1 MSKKP
6 KAVLTPEAAAA
17 MDGLAAEVLLDAR
30 TTLTVHLRF
39 LDRALGQMLPVAS
52 RQSDGGAPEDF
63 RFGTD
68 GRRLYYDAFQVLWDY
83 KEQPNMV
90 AHKYLHSLLHNLFC
104 HRYGCQDL
112 DHKLWNLS
120 CDMAVELQILNLDL
134 PFAEVPVQER
144 QRHELFLLEREDP
157 RFGHMTADQIYRF
170 WKGRELTDAQYA
182 LLKEVFS
189 MDDHQL
195 WYRRPD
201 SEGSQTRDPGEEM
214 EKVWRELSR
223 RMQSELELM
232 QKDRK
237 GAGDLVQSLKELHR
251 RRVDYKHFLKR
262 FGQMAETMKVSEE
275 EFDYLYYLYGLEH
288 YGNMPLVEPLEYSE
302 QKVLRD
308 FVIAVDTSG
317 SVGGPVLQSFL
328 QLTFDLLN
336 QDDTFFSRM
345 NLFLIQC
352 DDRVRDAVRISSVKD
367 FEAYTDRLVIQGL
380 GGTDFR
386 PVFEYIA
393 EQQKKEAMPPL
404 QGLLY
409 FTDGNG
415 DYPMKRPPY
424 PTAFVLSDPA
434 FLNDVPPWAMR
445 LTMTEEEL
453 EDVGT

>member
-1 MSKKP
+1 MSKKE
-6 KAVLTPEAAAA
+6 KAVLTPEAANA

-39 LDRALGQMLPVAS
+39 LDRALGQMVPCAS
-52 RQSDGGAPEDF
+52 RQSGGAAPETF

-68 GRRLYYDAFQVLWDY
+68 GKHLYYDAFQVLWDM
-83 KEQPNMV
+83 KQHPNLV
-90 AHKYLHSLLHNLFC
+90 AHKYLHALLHNLFC

-112 DHKLWNLS
+112 NHKLWNLS
-120 CDMAVELQILNLDL
+120 CDMAVEFQILNLDL
-134 PFAEVPVQER
+134 PFVEIPVQER
-144 QRHELFLLEREDP
+144 QRHERFLLEREDP
-157 RFGHMTADQIYRF
+157 RFSHMTADQIYRF
-170 WKGRELTDAQYA
+170 WKHHELNDAQFQ
-182 LLKEVFS
+182 LLSEIFS
-189 MDDHQL
+189 MDDHPL
-195 WYRRPD
+195 WYGRPD
-201 SEGSQTRDPGEEM
+201 TDTEQTQDPGEDM

-237 GAGDLVQSLKELHR
+237 GSGDLVQSLKELHR
-251 RRVDYKHFLKR
+251 RRVDYKNFLKR
-262 FGQMAETMKVSEE
+262 FGRMAETMKVSEE
-275 EFDYLYYLYGLEH
+275 EFDYAYYRYGLDH

-336 QDDTFFSRM
+336 QDDTFFTRM

-352 DDRVRDAVRISSVKD
+352 DDQIRDAVRISSVKD
-367 FEAYTDRLVIQGL
+367 FEAYTDRLAIQGL

-393 EQQKKEAMPPL
+393 EKQAEGAIPEL

-415 DYPMKRPPY
+415 DYPKKRPPF
-424 PTAFVLSDPA
+424 PTAFILSDPV
-434 FLNDVPPWAMR
+434 FLKDVPPWAMR
-445 LTMTEEEL
+445 LTMTEEDL
-453 EDVGT
+453 ENVGI